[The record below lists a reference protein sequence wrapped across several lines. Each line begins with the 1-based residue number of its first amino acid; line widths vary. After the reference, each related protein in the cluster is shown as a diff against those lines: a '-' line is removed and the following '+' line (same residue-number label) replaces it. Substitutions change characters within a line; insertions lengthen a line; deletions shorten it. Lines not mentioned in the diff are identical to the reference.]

1 MAAPKEPELGGAV
14 VAPREVRGSQL
25 SRCLLLPP
33 WRRRR
38 DLGPGAGGGL
48 VPPRTRFHGHARD
61 VDTRRTYVQRAS
73 NLAHAEERAAYPHC
87 SRVARSASQPRPP
100 CWECWHEGAPHGQC
114 LESGVCQAVGSGA
127 SPGPGMGALR
137 FSG

>member
-1 MAAPKEPELGGAV
+1 MAAPKEPELGVAV
-14 VAPREVRGSQL
+14 VAPREVRDSQL

-38 DLGPGAGGGL
+38 DSGPGEGGGL

-73 NLAHAEERAAYPHC
+73 NLAHAEECAAHPHC
-87 SRVARSASQPRPP
+87 SRVARSASQPRRPR
-100 CWECWHEGAPHGQC
+100 WECWHEGAHVGSVC
-114 LESGVCQAVGSGA
+114 NRVCQEVGSGA